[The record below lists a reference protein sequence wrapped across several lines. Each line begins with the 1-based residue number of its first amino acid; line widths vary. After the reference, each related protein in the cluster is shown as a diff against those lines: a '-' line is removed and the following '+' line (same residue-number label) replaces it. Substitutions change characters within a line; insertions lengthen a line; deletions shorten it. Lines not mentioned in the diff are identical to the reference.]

1 MKAAS
6 KNKYRAKRSYCLAD
20 HLHDSGREAKRCN
33 ELHLL
38 QRAGQIT
45 DLTIQPHYH
54 FDIEGRPL
62 KGKNGHR
69 LGFTADFEYREGGRT
84 IAEDSK
90 GFVVRDYPLRSAL
103 FRALFPHIELREV

>member
-1 MKAAS
+1 MAGGG
-6 KNKYRAKRSYCLAD
+6 NKYRAKRSYCLAD

-38 QRAGQIT
+38 QRAGKIT
-45 DLTIQPHYH
+45 DLAIQPHYA
-54 FDIEGRPL
+54 FEIDGKPL
-62 KGKNGHR
+62 KGKNGHK
-69 LGFTADFEYREGGRT
+69 LGFTADFEYREADRT

-103 FRALFPHIELREV
+103 FRALHPHIELREV